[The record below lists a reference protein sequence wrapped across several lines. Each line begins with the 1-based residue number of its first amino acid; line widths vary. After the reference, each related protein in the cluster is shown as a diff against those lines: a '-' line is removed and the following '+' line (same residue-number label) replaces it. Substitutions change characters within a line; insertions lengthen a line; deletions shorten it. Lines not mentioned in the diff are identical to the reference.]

1 MNATRLDKGHALSR
15 TVCCHPTA
23 LCCRQQNGSCP
34 CSRRQIKQG
43 GGEGRGVGGGR
54 GVVGDG
60 GWGEL
65 AEEGGAVPARA
76 TDSRSEREAVMTHR
90 TRGQALVSVTAGI
103 FGQPLPR
110 LTDGSARNHRSVCRL
125 CRLVHW
131 AGSLSNNVYEYT
143 DTLGV
148 GVHLR
153 GHQHSDTLQRCRS
166 PDWSVW
172 CVCVMGCV

>member
-1 MNATRLDKGHALSR
+1 MAE
-15 TVCCHPTA
+15 
-23 LCCRQQNGSCP
+23 
-34 CSRRQIKQG
+34 
-43 GGEGRGVGGGR
+43 GEVWLGM
-54 GVVGDG
+54 G

-76 TDSRSEREAVMTHR
+76 RDNSSGRREAVMTHR

-110 LTDGSARNHRSVCRL
+110 LTDGSARKHRSVCRL
-125 CRLVHW
+125 CRLVHC

-166 PDWSVW
+166 PDWSV
-172 CVCVMGCV
+172 CVLSLIHISEPTRQS